1 MDALHNPPQAAR
13 AQRGAS
19 ALIVTLLLFFAM
31 VLTAAYVNRN
41 LVFEQRIATNQV
53 RSTLAFEAAEA
64 GLEWAIAQLNNPQR
78 LGPDCLPTTDLA
90 ATSFRTRHL
99 VFNRADA
106 SFTPATWASAGTPTA
121 LRPSC
126 VRSDAGWACSCPA
139 NGGPVLVPAS
149 GNAPEAAFTLQFLPA
164 GKPGLVRVSAT
175 GCTNLAGA
183 CVAGSTGSA
192 DATATLDIVLGL
204 LPGLRTPPA
213 AALTLRGAFDA
224 DTATLGVHNPDPA
237 TGIAIHAGGAIA
249 AAHTRLTVPAGA
261 STATA
266 LAGHDTVLASLAP
279 DRFFAAI
286 FGLDKAGWKN
296 QPGVTRVD
304 CSADCSGAL
313 AAAINAAAD
322 SALIWV
328 DGDLAL
334 GGPLTLGSAQHP
346 VVIVV
351 NGAVRLDGAVAVS
364 GVVYA
369 ASMRWDGS
377 NGGAALRGAAITE
390 GSYQGDGTPEFFY
403 DTAVLA
409 TLNGN
414 SGSFAR
420 VSGSWR
426 DF

>member
-1 MDALHNPPQAAR
+1 MSTSNTLPQAAR
-13 AQRGAS
+13 AQRGAA

-31 VLTAAYVNRN
+31 VLGAAYVNRN

-78 LGPDCLPTTDLA
+78 LGPDCLPTTDPS

-99 VFNRADA
+99 SFNRGDA
-106 SFTPATWASAGTPTA
+106 SFTPATWVSAGTPTA

-126 VRSDAGWACSCPA
+126 VRSGAGWACSCPA
-139 NGGPVLVPAS
+139 SGAPLLGPAS
-149 GNAPEAAFTLQFLPA
+149 SGTPEAAFTLRFTPT

-175 GCTNLAGA
+175 GCTSLGGA
-183 CVAGSTGSA
+183 CLDGSTSST
-192 DATATLDIVLGL
+192 DATATLDVVLGL

-213 AALTLRGAFDA
+213 AALTLRGPFDA

-249 AAHTRLTVPAGA
+249 AGHARLTVPAGA
-261 STATA
+261 STAAALVGNDTA
-266 LAGHDTVLASLAP
+266 LASLSP

-296 QPGVTRVD
+296 QPNVTRID

-313 AAAINAAAD
+313 AAD

-328 DGDLAL
+328 DGDLTIT
-334 GGPLTLGSAQHP
+334 GPLALGSAQRP
-346 VVIVV
+346 VVLVV
-351 NGAVRLDGAVAVS
+351 NGAIRLDGAVALS
-364 GVVYA
+364 GLIYG
-369 ASMRWDGS
+369 ASMRWDSTG
-377 NGGAALRGAAITE
+377 GGATLRGAAIAE
-390 GSYQGDGTPEFFY
+390 GGYQGNGAPELFY

-409 TLNGN
+409 ALHGN